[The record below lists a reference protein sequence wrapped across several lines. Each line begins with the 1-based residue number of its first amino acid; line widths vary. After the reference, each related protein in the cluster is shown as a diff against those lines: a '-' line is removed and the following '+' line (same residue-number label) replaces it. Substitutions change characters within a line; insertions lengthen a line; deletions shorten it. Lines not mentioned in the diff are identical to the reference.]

1 MWVALSTGGQPC
13 MPHAATSLQEPLFA
27 ARACCV
33 SCFRYVGM
41 FKDGQRHGEGTL
53 YYSSGARYEG
63 QWQRGRKHGQ
73 GVYVFE
79 DGSVFSGQFLDD
91 RPVLATGAVLGAES
105 TFAAAA
111 APAGSATMHST
122 NGELQGSTAGA
133 AAARSSSS
141 NSALARAGLDVPGK
155 EDNQGPAQ
163 LAASA
168 QGATKPTPTA
178 RIGAPAVSK
187 AVGRAGSASASTSGS
202 AASKPAARNAAART
216 GSASSPKPADA
227 AAAAATSQR
236 ASTAASSASS
246 ASSATSRAGTA
257 SSLGQNAALDSSS
270 SSSPG
275 SSSFGPATSVMQL
288 CISDLLLEYDAQPA
302 AVYKAVS
309 NLLVGCS
316 TELRLLYDRYR

>member
-1 MWVALSTGGQPC
+1 MLCVPA
-13 MPHAATSLQEPLFA
+13 
-27 ARACCV
+27 V

-41 FKDGQRHGEGTL
+41 FKEGQRHGEGTL

-79 DGSVFSGQFLDD
+79 DGSVFRGQFLDD

-105 TFAAAA
+105 TFAA
-111 APAGSATMHST
+111 MHSA
-122 NGELQGSTAGA
+122 NGELQRSTAGA
-133 AAARSSSS
+133 AAACNSSSS
-141 NSALARAGLDVPGK
+141 SSSALARAGLDVPGK

-168 QGATKPTPTA
+168 QGATKPTAAAA
-178 RIGAPAVSK
+178 RKGAPAISK
-187 AVGRAGSASASTSGS
+187 AVGRAEAASASTSGS

-216 GSASSPKPADA
+216 GSKSFKSSKSADA
-227 AAAAATSQR
+227 AAATAAASKR
-236 ASTAASSASS
+236 ASTAASSASA

-257 SSLGQNAALDSSS
+257 DSLGQGATLDSSS
-270 SSSPG
+270 SPG
-275 SSSFGPATSVMQL
+275 GSSFGPATSVMQL
-288 CISDLLLEYDAQPA
+288 YISDLLLEYDAQA
-302 AVYKAVS
+302 AAAYKAVS

-316 TELRLLYDRYR
+316 TELRLLYDRYRWVRVWCMRVGWGPTSRGVDQKTHP